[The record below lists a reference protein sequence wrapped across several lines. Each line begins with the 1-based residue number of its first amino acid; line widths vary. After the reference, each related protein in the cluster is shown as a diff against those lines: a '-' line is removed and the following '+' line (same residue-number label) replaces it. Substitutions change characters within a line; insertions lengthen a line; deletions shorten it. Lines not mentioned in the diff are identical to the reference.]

1 MSIPPT
7 TAQSEPA
14 DPLAQIN
21 AEIAA
26 CQRCDLYQH
35 ARHAV
40 SGEGDPH
47 AEVFLIGE
55 APSAYDDRNG
65 RPFSGPS
72 GVLLDELL
80 ALAGL
85 SRTQVFLTNVVKHHP
100 QEGHSLTPDEITA
113 CAGYLTRQIAAVN
126 PRVVVTLG
134 SYALAR
140 FGSAFPRMKITQAH
154 GQARLAN
161 RRLVVAMY
169 NPAAALHR
177 EELLATVKKD
187 FQLVLPAALAE
198 ARRLAA
204 EGKLGQPDQPANAD
218 DAPQQMTLF

>member
-1 MSIPPT
+1 MNTPQSIQPR
-7 TAQSEPA
+7 EPA
-14 DPLAQIN
+14 DPLAQID
-21 AEIAA
+21 AEIMA

-35 ARHAV
+35 AHHAV
-40 SGEGDPH
+40 PGEGDPH

-55 APSAYDDRNG
+55 APSAYDDRSG

-80 ALAGL
+80 TLAGL
-85 SRTQVFLTNVVKHHP
+85 SRAQVYLTNIVKHHP
-100 QEGHSLTPDEITA
+100 QDNHPLMPEEVNA

-126 PRVVVTLG
+126 PIVIVTLG
-134 SYALAR
+134 GAALAR
-140 FGSAFPRMKITQAH
+140 FGSVFPRAKITQIH

-161 RRLVVAMY
+161 GRIVVAMY

-177 EELLATVKKD
+177 EELLATVRRD
-187 FQLVLPAALAE
+187 FQEGLPAALAE

-204 EGKLGQPDQPANAD
+204 EGKLGQPEQTSTEAT
-218 DAPQQMTLF
+218 PQQMTLF

>member
-1 MSIPPT
+1 MTNPQAEQQT
-7 TAQSEPA
+7 EPA
-14 DPLAQIN
+14 HPLAQLD

-35 ARHAV
+35 AHRAV
-40 SGEGDPH
+40 PGEGDPH

-55 APSAYDDRNG
+55 APSAYDDRSG

-80 ALAGL
+80 TLAGL
-85 SRTQVFLTNVVKHHP
+85 SRSQVYLTNIVKHHP
-100 QEGHSLTPDEITA
+100 QESHPLTPEEVNA

-126 PRVVVTLG
+126 PKVIVTLG
-134 SYALAR
+134 SSALAR
-140 FGSAFPRMKITQAH
+140 FGAAFPRAKITQMH

-161 RRLVVAMY
+161 GRIVVAMY

-177 EELLATVKKD
+177 EELLATVRRD
-187 FQLVLPAALAE
+187 FQEGLPAALAE

-204 EGKLGQPDQPANAD
+204 EGKLGQPEQPPTEE
-218 DAPQQMTLF
+218 APQQMTLF